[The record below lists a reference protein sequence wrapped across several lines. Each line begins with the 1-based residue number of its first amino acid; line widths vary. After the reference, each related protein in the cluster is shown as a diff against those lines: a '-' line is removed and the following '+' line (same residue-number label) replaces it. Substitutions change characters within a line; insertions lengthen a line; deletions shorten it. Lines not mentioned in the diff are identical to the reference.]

1 MNTLIELDNVIGG
14 GTTGLIREL
23 DKNESPKTPERVSQ
37 TIEAYAIDVLYPLDV
52 AKVKLGESVKMTKDC
67 GNDLLYLPGQKEQ
80 ETKKEYLATGIPMT
94 QDRIKK
100 LKDISSKAGIS
111 FKLKAIKNQGSPK
124 GLDG

>member
-23 DKNESPKTPERVSQ
+23 DKNETPKTPERVSQ

-100 LKDISSKAGIS
+100 LKDISSKAEIS
-111 FKLKAIKNQGSPK
+111 FKLKP
-124 GLDG
+124 